1 MASLNRW
8 EDEIGNVFLLFLSPF
23 LVLTQEKE
31 TKESQA
37 PAGGIFF
44 VRRWAG
50 MGDLDRDR
58 LLLFVEKMKIESAFL
73 VILSSF
79 LVLTGGKETKESQ
92 APAGGIFFV
101 RRWAGKGRLDG
112 DRFL

>member
-1 MASLNRW
+1 MK
-8 EDEIGNVFLLFLSPF
+8 IGNVFLLSLSSF
-23 LVLTQEKE
+23 LVLTQEKK

-58 LLLFVEKMKIESAFL
+58 LLLFVEKMKVESAFL

-92 APAGGIFFV
+92 APTGGGFFV
-101 RRWAGKGRLDG
+101 RRQAGKGDLDG
-112 DRFL
+112 GGFL